1 MRWPRHV
8 ILLILTTLVA
18 GCSEW
23 QSALHPRGLRADS
36 ILSLFWVFLIVSAI
50 VWTAVVIA
58 LLIALVRRRR
68 ERLDPLDLDPSTE
81 WRGLRVIAAL
91 SSATAAVVIALA
103 LLSYFP
109 QRTVFARPDDSIP
122 IRVVGHQWWW
132 EIEYGAATP
141 DRLFTTAN
149 EIRVPV
155 GKPVTVTLETTDVI
169 HSFWVPSLMG
179 KMDLINNQ
187 TNTLHFTAERPGV
200 YRGQCAEFCGLQHA
214 FMGMLVIASSAED
227 YEAWHAKQLEPAA
240 APQSALDRRGEEL
253 FRRRGCALCHTIEG
267 TSAGGRLGPDL
278 THLASRQS
286 LAAARLPMTA
296 AALAAWISDPQHLK
310 PGSFM
315 PAQRLS
321 GDELTALVSYLSIL
335 K

>member
-1 MRWPRHV
+1 MRSLRPV
-8 ILLILTTLVA
+8 PLLILGALVA

-23 QSALHPRGLRADS
+23 QSALHPRSVRADT
-36 ILSLFWVFLIVSAI
+36 ILSLFWILLTVSAV

-58 LLIALVRRRR
+58 LGIALVRRRG
-68 ERLDPLDLDPSTE
+68 ERPDPLELDPIAE
-81 WRGLRVIAAL
+81 WRGLWLVGAL
-91 SSATAAVVIALA
+91 SCATAVVVIALA
-103 LLSYFP
+103 LVSYFT
-109 QRTVFARPDDSIP
+109 QRIVFARPDDSIP

-132 EIEYGAATP
+132 EVEYGAETP

-149 EIRVPV
+149 EIRIPA
-155 GKPVTVTLETTDVI
+155 GKPVTLTLETRDVI

-214 FMGMLVIASSAED
+214 YMGILVIASSPEE
-227 YEAWHAKQLEPAA
+227 YEKWQAKQLEPAMP
-240 APQSALDRRGEEL
+240 PQTALDRLGEEL
-253 FRRRGCALCHTIEG
+253 FSRRGCALCHTIQG
-267 TSAGGRLGPDL
+267 TTAGGRLGPDL

-286 LAAARLPMTA
+286 LAAARLPMSA
-296 AALAAWISDPQHLK
+296 AALAAWISDPQHIK
-310 PGSFM
+310 PGNYM
-315 PAQRLS
+315 PAQRLNG
-321 GDELTALVSYLSIL
+321 GDVTALVSYLLSL

>member
-1 MRWPRHV
+1 MVWLRHIPV
-8 ILLILTTLVA
+8 LLLPVLVA

-23 QSALHPRGLRADS
+23 QSALHPHSLRAGS
-36 ILSLFWVFLIVSAI
+36 ILWLFWVLVIVSAV
-50 VWTAVVIA
+50 VWLGVVIA
-58 LLIALVRRRR
+58 LLLALARPRRDRT
-68 ERLDPLDLDPSTE
+68 DPLEVDPSAE
-81 WRGLRVIAAL
+81 WRGLRVIAGL
-91 SSATAAVVIALA
+91 SCATSVVVIALA
-103 LLSYFP
+103 LLSYWT

-132 EIEYGAATP
+132 EIEYGAETP

-155 GKPVTVTLETTDVI
+155 GKTVTLTLETADVI

-187 TNTLHFTAERPGV
+187 TNTLHFTAERAGV

-214 FMGMLVIASSAED
+214 YMGILVIASSPQD
-227 YEAWHAKQLEPAA
+227 YEAWHAKQLEPAM
-240 APQSALDRRGEEL
+240 APQTALDRLGEDL
-253 FRRRGCALCHTIEG
+253 FRRRGCALCHTIQG
-267 TSAGGRLGPDL
+267 TLAGGRLGPDL

-310 PGSFM
+310 PGNYM
-315 PAQRLS
+315 PAQRLDGS
-321 GDELTALVSYLSIL
+321 ELTALVSYLSGL